1 MITALKLLKK
11 ATPQETPGPAL
22 NKYFWDHTQN
32 ASDFFKL
39 KRLLEYAAFPDL
51 LQIPFEFL
59 KCNIRRID
67 AEQLRTSQTRRRF
80 VREIQNY
87 IDASN
92 DWEETLMGIAG
103 FK

>member
-1 MITALKLLKK
+1 MPK
-11 ATPQETPGPAL
+11 QETFQFKPGPAL

-51 LQIPFEFL
+51 VQIPFEFV

-67 AEQLRTSQTRRRF
+67 AEKLRTSQTRRRF

-87 IDASN
+87 IDASSN
-92 DWEETLMGIAG
+92 WDETLMGIAG
-103 FK
+103 LK